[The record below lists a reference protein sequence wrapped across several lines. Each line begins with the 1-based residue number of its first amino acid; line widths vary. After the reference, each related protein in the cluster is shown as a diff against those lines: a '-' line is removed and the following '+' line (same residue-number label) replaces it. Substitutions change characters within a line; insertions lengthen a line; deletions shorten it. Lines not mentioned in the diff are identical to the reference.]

1 MLSVFLIFFYFFS
14 SRPPTAD
21 MTHFTGRY
29 LLYAFTAADTSA
41 SVIGIS
47 QHLKSSQ
54 NITGIR
60 NPPEKELEI
69 HETKQKEK
77 KKQKNLRLERN
88 NLPLTTSAGYLK
100 FSISERGESKITDG
114 SAVLRKIRL
123 LAPFP
128 RFNS

>member
-29 LLYAFTAADTSA
+29 LLYAFTAAHTSA
-41 SVIGIS
+41 SVIGIF

-60 NPPEKELEI
+60 TPLKKNLRFM
-69 HETKQKEK
+69 KQNKKK

-88 NLPLTTSAGYLK
+88 SLPLTTSAGYLK
-100 FSISERGESKITDG
+100 FSISERKKSKITGG